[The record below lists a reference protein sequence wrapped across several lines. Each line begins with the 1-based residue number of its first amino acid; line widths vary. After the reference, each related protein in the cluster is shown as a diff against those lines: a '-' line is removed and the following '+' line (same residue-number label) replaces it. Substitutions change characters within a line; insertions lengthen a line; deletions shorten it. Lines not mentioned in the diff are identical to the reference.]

1 MTSSLRFRA
10 AIVSIALFLAFIGI
24 WHIATRGTGAVATM
38 TPEYAKLMGL
48 TATQG
53 KSAMPGPLDVGAKL
67 WEHLK
72 RPFYD
77 NGPNDKGLGIQL
89 GYSIARVGLG
99 YLLAVIV
106 AIPLG
111 FLIGMSP
118 LINKALDPFIQ
129 ILKPIS
135 PLAWMPLALYTIKDS
150 GLSAIFVIF
159 ICSVW
164 PMLLNTAF
172 GVAAVRKEWINVA
185 RTLEVGTVR
194 RAFTV
199 ILPAAAPTIL
209 TGMRISIG
217 IAWLV
222 IVAAEMLVGGTGIGY
237 FVWNEW
243 NNLSITNVII
253 AILLIGVVGMLLDQ
267 ILAPLHAGM
276 HGARSP
282 GDRIAAMTDKFIS
295 IEGHRT
301 SAIPGADGGEIAVF
315 ENLWLSMARG
325 EFGCVIGHSGCGKT
339 TVLNILAGL
348 DEPSEGAVIVD
359 GQAIEGTSLDR
370 AVIFQSHALLPWR
383 TVLGNVAYAVTSK
396 WRDWDRARVK
406 AHAQTFIDLV
416 GLTGAE
422 HKRPSE
428 LVRRHEAAR
437 RHCARAL
444 DHAEDHADGRA
455 VLGARRADARHAAGR
470 GAPHLS
476 GDRADRV
483 HDHPRR
489 R

>member
-1 MTSSLRFRA
+1 MIKSLRFRA
-10 AIVSIALFLAFIGI
+10 AVVSIAIFLAFIGV
-24 WHIATRGTGAVATM
+24 WHLATRQTASVGTM
-38 TPEYAKLMGL
+38 SPEYAKLMGL
-48 TATQG
+48 TATSG
-53 KSAMPGPLDVGAKL
+53 KSAIPGPLDVGAKL

-89 GYSIARVGLG
+89 GYSIGRVGLG
-99 YLLAVIV
+99 YLIAVLV

-118 LINKALDPFIQ
+118 LMNKALDPFIQ
-129 ILKPIS
+129 VLKPIS

-150 GLSAIFVIF
+150 SLSAIFVIF

-185 RTLEVGTVR
+185 RTLEVGTFR

-253 AILLIGVVGMLLDQ
+253 AILMIGVVGMLLDQ
-267 ILAPLHAGM
+267 ILARFTRM
-276 HGARSP
+276 
-282 GDRIAAMTDKFIS
+282 
-295 IEGHRT
+295 
-301 SAIPGADGGEIAVF
+301 
-315 ENLWLSMARG
+315 
-325 EFGCVIGHSGCGKT
+325 
-339 TVLNILAGL
+339 
-348 DEPSEGAVIVD
+348 
-359 GQAIEGTSLDR
+359 
-370 AVIFQSHALLPWR
+370 
-383 TVLGNVAYAVTSK
+383 VT
-396 WRDWDRARVK
+396 
-406 AHAQTFIDLV
+406 FP
-416 GLTGAE
+416 E
-422 HKRPSE
+422 
-428 LVRRHEAAR
+428 
-437 RHCARAL
+437 
-444 DHAEDHADGRA
+444 
-455 VLGARRADARHAAGR
+455 
-470 GAPHLS
+470 
-476 GDRADRV
+476 
-483 HDHPRR
+483 
-489 R
+489 

>member
-1 MTSSLRFRA
+1 MSLPLGLHA
-10 AIVSIALFLAFIGI
+10 AVLSVALFVAFVLA
-24 WHIATRGTGAVATM
+24 WHVATRGTGPVAEM
-38 TPEYAKLMGL
+38 DPEYAKLMGA

-53 KSAMPGPLDVGAKL
+53 KSAMPGPLDVAAKL

-89 GYSIARVGLG
+89 AHSIARVAAG
-99 YLLAVIV
+99 YLLAVALATRI
-106 AIPLG
+106 G

-118 LINKALDPFIQ
+118 LMSGALDPFIQ
-129 ILKPIS
+129 VLKPIS
-135 PLAWMPLALYTIKDS
+135 PLAWMPLALYTIKHS
-150 GLSAIFVIF
+150 SISAIFVIF
-159 ICSVW
+159 ICSIW

-267 ILAPLHAGM
+267 ILARFTQL
-276 HGARSP
+276 
-282 GDRIAAMTDKFIS
+282 
-295 IEGHRT
+295 
-301 SAIPGADGGEIAVF
+301 
-315 ENLWLSMARG
+315 
-325 EFGCVIGHSGCGKT
+325 
-339 TVLNILAGL
+339 
-348 DEPSEGAVIVD
+348 
-359 GQAIEGTSLDR
+359 
-370 AVIFQSHALLPWR
+370 
-383 TVLGNVAYAVTSK
+383 VT
-396 WRDWDRARVK
+396 
-406 AHAQTFIDLV
+406 FP
-416 GLTGAE
+416 E
-422 HKRPSE
+422 
-428 LVRRHEAAR
+428 
-437 RHCARAL
+437 
-444 DHAEDHADGRA
+444 
-455 VLGARRADARHAAGR
+455 
-470 GAPHLS
+470 
-476 GDRADRV
+476 
-483 HDHPRR
+483 
-489 R
+489 

>member
-1 MTSSLRFRA
+1 MTSSLRLRA
-10 AIVSIALFLAFIGI
+10 AIVSVALLVAFIGV
-24 WHIATRGTGAVATM
+24 WHFATRSTAAVTNM
-38 TPEYAKLMGL
+38 SPEYARLMGA

-53 KSAMPGPLDVGAKL
+53 KSAMPGPFDVGAKL

-89 GYSIARVGLG
+89 AYSIARVGAG
-99 YLLAVIV
+99 YLIAVVI

-118 LINKALDPFIQ
+118 LISRALDPFIQ

-164 PMLLNTAF
+164 PMLINTAF
-172 GVAAVRKEWINVA
+172 GVAGVRKEWINVA

-253 AILLIGVVGMLLDQ
+253 AIVLIGLVGMLLDQ
-267 ILAPLHAGM
+267 ILA
-276 HGARSP
+276 R
-282 GDRIAAMTDKFIS
+282 
-295 IEGHRT
+295 
-301 SAIPGADGGEIAVF
+301 
-315 ENLWLSMARG
+315 
-325 EFGCVIGHSGCGKT
+325 
-339 TVLNILAGL
+339 
-348 DEPSEGAVIVD
+348 
-359 GQAIEGTSLDR
+359 
-370 AVIFQSHALLPWR
+370 
-383 TVLGNVAYAVTSK
+383 VT
-396 WRDWDRARVK
+396 RLV
-406 AHAQTFIDLV
+406 TFP
-416 GLTGAE
+416 E
-422 HKRPSE
+422 
-428 LVRRHEAAR
+428 
-437 RHCARAL
+437 
-444 DHAEDHADGRA
+444 
-455 VLGARRADARHAAGR
+455 
-470 GAPHLS
+470 
-476 GDRADRV
+476 
-483 HDHPRR
+483 
-489 R
+489 

>member
-1 MTSSLRFRA
+1 MTKSLNLRA
-10 AIVSIALFLAFIGI
+10 AVVSIVLLLGFLGA
-24 WHIATRGTGAVATM
+24 WHLATRGTASTAAM
-38 TPEYAKLMGL
+38 SPEYAKLMGL

-67 WEHLK
+67 WGHIK

-89 GYSIARVGLG
+89 GYSVARVMTG
-99 YLLAVIV
+99 YLLAVAV

-118 LINKALDPFIQ
+118 LMSKALDPFIQ
-129 ILKPIS
+129 VLKPIS

-150 GLSAIFVIF
+150 SLSAIFVIF

-185 RTLEVGTVR
+185 RTLEVGTIR

-243 NNLSITNVII
+243 NNLEISNVII
-253 AILLIGVVGMLLDQ
+253 AILVIGVTGMLLDQ
-267 ILAPLHAGM
+267 
-276 HGARSP
+276 
-282 GDRIAAMTDKFIS
+282 
-295 IEGHRT
+295 
-301 SAIPGADGGEIAVF
+301 
-315 ENLWLSMARG
+315 
-325 EFGCVIGHSGCGKT
+325 
-339 TVLNILAGL
+339 VL
-348 DEPSEGAVIVD
+348 
-359 GQAIEGTSLDR
+359 
-370 AVIFQSHALLPWR
+370 
-383 TVLGNVAYAVTSK
+383 
-396 WRDWDRARVK
+396 ARVTRLV
-406 AHAQTFIDLV
+406 TFP
-416 GLTGAE
+416 E
-422 HKRPSE
+422 
-428 LVRRHEAAR
+428 
-437 RHCARAL
+437 
-444 DHAEDHADGRA
+444 
-455 VLGARRADARHAAGR
+455 
-470 GAPHLS
+470 
-476 GDRADRV
+476 
-483 HDHPRR
+483 
-489 R
+489 